1 MIIFHLQVLQNMVHC
16 SDLSNPTKPLDIYR
30 KWVDRIM
37 EEFFR
42 QGDRERDAGMEIS
55 PMCDRHNATIE
66 KSQVGFIDYIVQ
78 NEKYSSVG
86 ILRIRPT

>member
-1 MIIFHLQVLQNMVHC
+1 MVHC
-16 SDLSNPTKPLDIYR
+16 SDLSNPTKPLEIYR

-55 PMCDRHNATIE
+55 PMCDRFNATIE
-66 KSQVGFIDYIVQ
+66 KSQVNPSDENTTLDG
-78 NEKYSSVG
+78 STCH
-86 ILRIRPT
+86 R

>member
-1 MIIFHLQVLQNMVHC
+1 MVHC
-16 SDLSNPTKPLDIYR
+16 SDLSNPTKPLEIYR

-55 PMCDRHNATIE
+55 PMCDRFNATIE
-66 KSQVGFIDYIVQ
+66 KSQVTYQKPNSLMTLQLSIFFLSIFYLNIF
-78 NEKYSSVG
+78 Y
-86 ILRIRPT
+86 RT